1 MDAAAAALRIS
12 AHKSHKTSPWD
23 DDLVERLKLLW
34 ADGVSASAIA
44 LEFGR
49 GITRNA
55 IIGKVHR
62 LGFTNRVERRANSMP
77 RPARSQ
83 KFKPLRR
90 EFSDWKP
97 FIAPAISDLDIPLG
111 QRKSFMELAPGD
123 CRWGVGDV
131 GSPGF
136 FFCGAPQAPGLP
148 YCHAHRARAYNGKGR
163 VFRPRD
169 FIFKHSRLQILR
181 KDAA

>member
-1 MDAAAAALRIS
+1 MCSSDLRHHRQGSSPRVHEPGRAAGQLNAASGSAAEIQAAAARILR
-12 AHKSHKTSPWD
+12 
-23 DDLVERLKLLW
+23 LE
-34 ADGVSASAIA
+34 AI
-44 LEFGR
+44 
-49 GITRNA
+49 
-55 IIGKVHR
+55 HC
-62 LGFTNRVERRANSMP
+62 
-77 RPARSQ
+77 
-83 KFKPLRR
+83 
-90 EFSDWKP
+90 
-97 FIAPAISDLDIPLG
+97 PAISDLDIPLG

-181 KDAA
+181 EDAA